1 MNKRFIPI
9 NDVPGFSSHSE
20 ENLLNRKIYNIW
32 MSMFKRLNNIDNV
45 KNKCYADCSIC
56 EDWLYL
62 SKFIED
68 FKCLPGYDNF
78 IKFKGEGFCLDK
90 DIIVPGN
97 KVYSKDTCCLVTLK
111 ENTIDRN
118 HRNHIGKKVKGTSIK
133 DGSVVIFNTMREA
146 EKKGFKHGAIS
157 KCCRGIKHSHK
168 GYVWE
173 VINL

>member
-68 FKCLPGYDNF
+68 FKYLPGYDNF

-97 KVYSKDTCCLVTLK
+97 KVYS
-111 ENTIDRN
+111 
-118 HRNHIGKKVKGTSIK
+118 K